1 MNYEETVAWI
11 HDRIKFG
18 IRPGLIRINEL
29 LDRLDN
35 PQNKLKTV
43 HIGGTNG
50 KGSTTTFLRC
60 LLEEQGLTVGTFTSP
75 YIESFNERVAING
88 QPIPDEDLVEL
99 VKKIKP
105 IVDEMDTVEELKN
118 AVEFEI
124 LTAIMFQYFLEK
136 EVDIVLV
143 EVGLGG
149 RYDCTNVITPL
160 ASAITTIGLDHVDIL
175 GDSIE
180 EIASQ
185 KAGIIKENVPVVIG
199 KVEEAALKVIKEEAT
214 NLNSPVFQYGE
225 EFTSKYIQPD
235 ESWGEIFNF
244 RSQELD
250 LSHLKIS
257 LLGKHQVDNAS
268 VAIELYSIVSKSLGL
283 PVTGK
288 DIQKGLKKAFWPGR
302 MEKISDEPLIVLDG
316 AHNDHAMQVLVQN
329 LKTEFKGQ
337 HIHTIFG
344 ALSTK
349 DIASMIKD
357 LKTVPNLDLKVTT
370 FDYPKAFTKEQYE
383 ELGLN
388 AYNSWQAALAE
399 TLEELTGDDL
409 VLVTGS
415 LYFISQVR
423 ETLLGGN

>member
-199 KVEEAALKVIKEEAT
+199 KVEEAALKVIKEEAAD
-214 NLNSPVFQYGE
+214 LNSPVFQYGE

-388 AYNSWQAALAE
+388 AYNSWQEALAE

>member
-185 KAGIIKENVPVVIG
+185 KAGIIKENVPIVIG
-199 KVEEAALKVIKEEAT
+199 KVEEAALKVIKEEAA

>member
-88 QPIPDEDLVEL
+88 KPIPDEDLVKL

-105 IVDEMDTVEELKN
+105 IVEEMDTVEELKN

-199 KVEEAALKVIKEEAT
+199 KVEEAAFNVIKEEAAS
-214 NLNSPVFQYGE
+214 LNSPIFHYGD

-235 ESWGEIFNF
+235 EGWGEIFNF

-250 LSHLKIS
+250 LSHLKIG

-337 HIHTIFG
+337 QIHTIFG

-388 AYNSWQAALAE
+388 AYDAWQEALAE

>member
-88 QPIPDEDLVEL
+88 RPIPDKDLVAL

-105 IVDEMDTVEELKN
+105 IVEEMDTVEELKN

-124 LTAIMFQYFLEK
+124 LTAIMFQYFLEQ

-175 GDSIE
+175 GDTIE

-185 KAGIIKENVPVVIG
+185 KAGIIKENIPVVIG
-199 KVEEAALKVIKEEAT
+199 NVEEAALNVIKEEAA

-235 ESWGEIFNF
+235 EGWGEIFNF

-268 VAIELYSIVSKSLGL
+268 VAIELYSIISKSLGL

-329 LKTEFKGQ
+329 LKSEFKGQ
-337 HIHTIFG
+337 QIHTIFG

-388 AYNSWQAALAE
+388 AYDAWEKALAD

>member
-199 KVEEAALKVIKEEAT
+199 KVEEAALKVIKEEAA
-214 NLNSPVFQYGE
+214 NLSSPVFQYGE

-388 AYNSWQAALAE
+388 AYNSWQEALAE

>member
-199 KVEEAALKVIKEEAT
+199 KVEEAALKVIKEEAA

-257 LLGKHQVDNAS
+257 LLGKHQIDNAS

-388 AYNSWQAALAE
+388 AYNSWQEALAE

>member
-1 MNYEETVAWI
+1 MNYEETVSWI

-199 KVEEAALKVIKEEAT
+199 KVEEAALKVIKEEAA

-388 AYNSWQAALAE
+388 AYNSWQEALAE

>member
-18 IRPGLIRINEL
+18 IRPGLIRIDEL
-29 LDRLDN
+29 LNRLDN
-35 PQNKLKTV
+35 PQHQLKTV

-60 LLEEQGLTVGTFTSP
+60 LLEEQGLQVGTFTSP
-75 YIESFNERVAING
+75 YIETFNERIAING
-88 QPIPDEDLVEL
+88 VPIPDDDLVSL
-99 VKKIKP
+99 VEKIKP
-105 IVDEMDTVEELKN
+105 LVEDMDTVEELKN

-160 ASAITTIGLDHVDIL
+160 ASAITTIGLDHIDIL
-175 GDSIE
+175 GDSLE

-185 KAGIIKENVPVVIG
+185 KAGIIKQDVPVVIG
-199 KVEEAALKVIKEEAT
+199 KMDDVAFNVIKEEAES
-214 NLNSPVFQYGE
+214 LNSPMYRYDVDFS
-225 EFTSKYIQPD
+225 SKYIQPD
-235 ESWGEIFNF
+235 DSWGEIFNF
-244 RSQELD
+244 RSSSLD
-250 LSHLKIS
+250 LSHVTIS

-268 VAIELYSIVSKSLGL
+268 VAIQLYDIVSNKLGL
-283 PVTGK
+283 STLSK

-302 MEKISDEPLIVLDG
+302 MEKVSDEPLIVLDG
-316 AHNDHAMQVLVQN
+316 AHNDHAMQVMVNN

-337 HIHTIFG
+337 HIHAIFG

-349 DIASMIKD
+349 DIDSMIKD
-357 LKTVPNLDLKVTT
+357 LKTVPHLDLKVTA
-370 FDYPKAFTKEQYE
+370 FNYPKAFTKEQYE
-383 ELGLN
+383 EMGLN
-388 AYNSWQAALAE
+388 AYSEWQKALADS
-399 TLEELTGDDL
+399 LEELTGDDL
-409 VLVTGS
+409 ILVTGS

>member
-185 KAGIIKENVPVVIG
+185 KAGIIKENVPIVIG
-199 KVEEAALKVIKEEAT
+199 KVEEAALKVIKEEAA

-388 AYNSWQAALAE
+388 AYNSWQEALAE

>member
-388 AYNSWQAALAE
+388 AYNSWQEALAE

>member
-18 IRPGLIRINEL
+18 IRPGLIRINEIL
-29 LDRLDN
+29 ERLDN

-50 KGSTTTFLRC
+50 KGSTTTFLRY
-60 LLEEQGLTVGTFTSP
+60 LLEEQGLRVGTFTSP
-75 YIESFNERVAING
+75 YIESFNERIAING
-88 QPIPDEDLVEL
+88 EPIADEELVQL

-105 IVDEMDTVEELKN
+105 HIDEMDTIEELKN

-124 LTAIMFQYFLEK
+124 LTGIMFQYFLDQK
-136 EVDIVLV
+136 VDIVLV

-149 RYDCTNVITPL
+149 TYDCTNVITPL
-160 ASAITTIGLDHVDIL
+160 VSAITTIGFDHTDIL
-175 GDSIE
+175 GETIE
-180 EIASQ
+180 EIAAQ
-185 KAGIIKENVPVVIG
+185 KAGIIKENVPVVVG
-199 KVEEAALKVIKEEAT
+199 KVDELAFEVIEARAKET
-214 NLNSPVFQYGE
+214 NSDVFKYQKD
-225 EFTSKYIQPD
+225 FSSKYIQPD
-235 ESWGEIFNF
+235 ENWGEIFNF
-244 RSQELD
+244 RSSSLD
-250 LSHLKIS
+250 LSHVAIS
-257 LLGKHQVDNAS
+257 LLGQHQVDNAS
-268 VAIELYSIVSKSLGL
+268 MAIELYEIISKKLGL
-283 PVTGK
+283 PVLGK

-316 AHNDHAMQVLVQN
+316 AHNDHAMQVMVNN

-337 HIHTIFG
+337 HIHAIFG

-349 DIASMIKD
+349 DIDAMVKD
-357 LKTVPNLDLKVTT
+357 LKSVPHLDLKVTA

-383 ELGLN
+383 EMGLT
-388 AYNSWQAALAE
+388 AFSDWREALAE
-399 TLEELTGDDL
+399 TLKELTGDDL
-409 VLVTGS
+409 ILITGS

>member
-75 YIESFNERVAING
+75 YIECFNERVAING
-88 QPIPDEDLVEL
+88 KPIPDEDLVKL

-105 IVDEMDTVEELKN
+105 IVEEMDTVEELKN

-199 KVEEAALKVIKEEAT
+199 KVEEAAFNVIKEEAA
-214 NLNSPVFQYGE
+214 NLNSPIFHYGDE
-225 EFTSKYIQPD
+225 VTSKYIQPD
-235 ESWGEIFNF
+235 EGWGEIFNF

-250 LSHLKIS
+250 LSHLKIG

-337 HIHTIFG
+337 QIHTIFG

-388 AYNSWQAALAE
+388 AYDAWQEALAE

>member
-199 KVEEAALKVIKEEAT
+199 KVEEAALKVIKEEAA

-388 AYNSWQAALAE
+388 AYNSWQEALAE